1 MVTVTDEIENA
12 RRNASSLAH
21 ENVREFAEVVSR
33 LLKGREVREL
43 YFEREKSSEELP
55 QIVIKGHSDLP
66 QKDGELWDSNYLF
79 LKFSRIGEH
88 LMPNGEPNMGGIP
101 IDLGRDLRG
110 DTKTSYAIVSQG
122 GRDIGVYVRT
132 QIYRMIPSGVTEHG
146 GQILREERS
155 GTLERV
161 FLLAD

>member
-43 YFEREKSSEELP
+43 YFEREKSSEE
-55 QIVIKGHSDLP
+55 LP